1 MEGRLSELVQGQ
13 QKWFR
18 LKNGEENKMY
28 QEVGGSGT
36 CGTVLSLNP
45 MKEIDAEKYFSFFL
59 NSVFNY
65 VYLCVSM

>member
-1 MEGRLSELVQGQ
+1 
-13 QKWFR
+13 
-18 LKNGEENKMY
+18 MY

-36 CGTVLSLNP
+36 CGTMLSLNP